1 LQQASLAGTSNA
13 NELLMCAVHKLTM
26 VCCKFACLTRS
37 FPRCEHIRYDKP
49 WHECMDMRDIRDLL
63 DGVRA
68 APAPGAAPGR
78 ERRKKAARKIQRDR
92 GGGVAEQF
100 KVFQSSDAVQE
111 GNIFEGIEFC
121 VMPSSRYR
129 KQNIEEMIVRN
140 GGNCVGAPAV
150 KDGLGTVI
158 IAGNETFQVKNHI
171 ASGRYDVLDVS
182 FILESVERGE
192 QVAMAPHYFIYMTDA
207 TARELRKTTDVFG
220 DHLWE
225 DTDAQTLKRVF
236 DEVRQKG
243 KKWKQLHLF

>member
-1 LQQASLAGTSNA
+1 
-13 NELLMCAVHKLTM
+13 
-26 VCCKFACLTRS
+26 
-37 FPRCEHIRYDKP
+37 
-49 WHECMDMRDIRDLL
+49 MDMRDIRDLL

-129 KQNIEEMIVRN
+129 KQDIEEMIVRN
-140 GGNCVGAPAV
+140 GGYCVGAPAV

-192 QVAMAPHYFIYMTDA
+192 QVAMAPHYFIFMTDA

-236 DEVRQKG
+236 DEVRKYCG
-243 KKWKQLHLF
+243 ELWGRSFVLTRCRFAACTDRPTSERAHIARKEGARCRRCRRCRCRSRSGRGRRGGGR

>member
-1 LQQASLAGTSNA
+1 
-13 NELLMCAVHKLTM
+13 
-26 VCCKFACLTRS
+26 
-37 FPRCEHIRYDKP
+37 
-49 WHECMDMRDIRDLL
+49 MRDIRDLL

-100 KVFQSSDAVQE
+100 KVFQSSDAIQE

-129 KQNIEEMIVRN
+129 KQDIEELIVRN
-140 GGNCVGAPAV
+140 GGYCVGAPAV

-192 QVAMAPHYFIYMTDA
+192 QVAMAPHYFIFMTDA

-236 DEVRQKG
+236 DEVTKRQLGETKHVDVRLTWPACCVRADRPPG
-243 KKWKQLHLF
+243 ELGDVACKADPRSRRCGNGGSDCRGGRGRR